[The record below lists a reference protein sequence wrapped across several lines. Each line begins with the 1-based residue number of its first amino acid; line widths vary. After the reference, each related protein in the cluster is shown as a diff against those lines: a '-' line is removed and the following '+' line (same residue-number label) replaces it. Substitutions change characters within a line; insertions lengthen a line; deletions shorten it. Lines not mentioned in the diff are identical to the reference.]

1 MTAASRRADGQMIH
15 PVHGVLVASS
25 LPLFMGALLSDLA
38 YGSTYQIQWTNF
50 ASWLIAGGLIFA
62 GLALVWALIDLLRA
76 DRQWRGKPMLYFLLL
91 LGTFVIG
98 FLNALVHAKDAWATM
113 PEGLILSVVV
123 AVLAAAATAV
133 GFSTLRRGD
142 AR

>member
-1 MTAASRRADGQMIH
+1 MIH

-98 FLNALVHAKDAWATM
+98 FFNALVHAKDAWATM